1 MSICAI
7 HSHPWPSHFH
17 TQILSQLVGSP
28 HPKTAHEIR
37 RPPGALENLHSKLQ
51 KNGWAWGEPL
61 TKKGNN
67 LGYTGL
73 GWGKRLQSKKSFSFD
88 QLINLCCQLLA
99 LGANR
104 WGRPAGWVLPYG
116 LICCCL
122 YRGSMNRTSYVVEV
136 QTSYDCKT
144 CWWFQRCS
152 IVHPFWDDDP
162 KRPGIVVVVVVVV
175 VVCYSYPH
183 KLLLPRCR
191 ALCAYWS
198 VYFSLFIYLKKNYE

>member
-1 MSICAI
+1 MAI
-7 HSHPWPSHFH
+7 PF
-17 TQILSQLVGSP
+17 P
-28 HPKTAHEIR
+28 HPNSVAAGWLTPPKN
-37 RPPGALENLHSKLQ
+37 RPWDSAASWCLGKSTFQAAKEWLSL
-51 KNGWAWGEPL
+51 GG
-61 TKKGNN
+61 TFDKKGNN

-175 VVCYSYPH
+175 VVVCYSYPH
-183 KLLLPRCR
+183 KLLLLRCR

-198 VYFSLFIYLKKNYE
+198 VYFSLFIYFKKNYE

>member
-51 KNGWAWGEPL
+51 KNGWAWGKPL

-99 LGANR
+99 LEANH

-122 YRGSMNRTSYVVEV
+122 YRGYMNQTSYVVGV

-144 CWWFQRCS
+144 CWWVVTKMFN
-152 IVHPFWDDDP
+152 
-162 KRPGIVVVVVVVV
+162 RPSFLGWWSQAAWH
-175 VVCYSYPH
+175 CFCCCCCRR
-183 KLLLPRCR
+183 LLFLSQKNIITKMPCFMC
-191 ALCAYWS
+191 LLIG
-198 VYFSLFIYLKKNYE
+198 LF